1 MSWGN
6 HLLEERLQALDSRGA
21 TKAGSSAL
29 WPNGVSATVL
39 LHEIAHSM
47 TSDAASGRSHAHGPR
62 FVGALMTLLCD
73 LIPTFSLDALMVSAR
88 QEGIEF
94 NFDGPIHL

>member
-1 MSWGN
+1 MSVRKPR
-6 HLLEERLQALDSRGA
+6 HERIRVRRD
-21 TKAGSSAL
+21 
-29 WPNGVSATVL
+29 
-39 LHEIAHSM
+39 M

-62 FVGALMTLLCD
+62 FVGVLMTLLCD

>member
-1 MSWGN
+1 
-6 HLLEERLQALDSRGA
+6 
-21 TKAGSSAL
+21 
-29 WPNGVSATVL
+29 
-39 LHEIAHSM
+39 M

-62 FVGALMTLLCD
+62 FVGVLIKLLCD

-88 QEGIEF
+88 REGIEF